1 MVKFK
6 SIKQLIHCAV
16 MLLLLPA
23 LAISQTETYRF
34 ERIIPQLQQ
43 MWYFVTP
50 SGVAVDS
57 KGFVYV
63 ADMNSHCIKKF
74 TSDGFFVTQ
83 WGTFGKVKPE
93 DEPTDSQRIIFD
105 QPRKI
110 AIYTD
115 TNGNDFIFV
124 VESANERVQKFTST
138 GELITSWG
146 VKSDSGNPADGTFI
160 SPKGIAVDSKNGFVY
175 VADSGNCR
183 IQQFDVNGEHLNSWG
198 VFGSENGTFN
208 GPKDVTVDSNGF
220 VYVADSKNHRI
231 QKFDSNGKFLKK
243 WGKEGSADGEFKEPY
258 GLAID
263 DNDIIYVAD
272 LNNNRIQKFT
282 SNGEFKGKWGE
293 LGTNDGYFNS
303 PYDIAIANNSVYVTD
318 SKNFRVQ
325 KFDTN
330 GIFISAWGIESS
342 NEGEFR
348 APTGIAI
355 TSDENKGDFFYVAD
369 GDKHCIQ
376 KFNLNGDHVITW
388 GEFGSRKGEFNR
400 PAALAIDS
408 NGFIYVADSHNYRIQ
423 KFTSDGEFKEE
434 WGEVGNKDGEFK
446 MPSGIAVDSKDFVY
460 VADSFNN
467 CIQKFDSEGKF
478 ITKWG
483 QYGMGVG
490 EFSAPTGIAI
500 DSDNFVYVADTL
512 NFRIQKFTEDG
523 VFVRTLKNSDF
534 LNSKF
539 YIPTGIAFD
548 DNGFMYITDSAK
560 GRVQKLHQLAEGHV
574 FAEIGGTG
582 SSLGKLNYP
591 SGVCISS
598 NGRVYVAD
606 TGNHRVQIFKP
617 ALFSKK
623 TKAVIVAGGPDDGI
637 WNAIQLNANF
647 AYHTL
652 NSQGIMDEDIDYL
665 NSTIDAYRADEIA
678 NCENLRNIVSTFK
691 IGLTEESLNNLLNY
705 LIVSDAS
712 QETMTKLEELENR
725 QYESVDDF
733 IYDLEVTIDKEQA
746 DQYKSLIL
754 EHAVDTDDVILYL
767 VDHGG
772 KNFFQIN
779 EDQYLYASLTDD
791 VSEIAC
797 SYDLKWWINEIQ
809 QKITGKIIIVYDACE
824 SGTFLPELK
833 SDSDKERIIITSTS
847 EGESAWLVND
857 GVISFS
863 FYFWTQIFKGA
874 SIKEAFDFTSDAV
887 SFTQKGQHPLFDYN
901 GSQDPQ
907 DIYIGTNLSRNE
919 EAPLIEEISPEQI
932 GNQGD
937 EILLYAYGVTDKDGV
952 DKVWAEII
960 PPDYNSGSSENPL
973 ADLPS
978 FDFLSVGNDEY
989 EAGYTF
995 DKKGTYYI
1003 LIYAKDK
1010 NGNISVPKVT
1020 EVTIPL
1026 NRKAI
1031 IAGGNPSVSDLS
1043 WAVIEDKVKWT
1054 YQVLR
1059 HQEYLNKDIYV
1070 MTPNMINIPDG
1081 DIIWVQ
1087 SSRDNLK
1094 EAFNW
1099 SSDADDVILYMLGN
1113 ADEEVF
1119 HLNHTETLLAS
1130 ELDQWLDDLQG
1141 NMEGIVT
1148 VIYDAD
1154 YSGSFIPFLLP
1165 PEGKQRIVITST
1177 NKEQRANFVG
1187 ETGDISFSQYFW
1199 SEVWK
1204 GETVENCIINTK
1216 GSLSNSGQLPQ
1227 LDDNGN
1233 GVSNE
1238 QKFELTDGEIARNY
1252 YIGVGKKAAAPS
1264 LEIKTITP
1272 AQTLYKTSSITLW
1285 AKVNLLNDMDII
1297 KALIYTPDGN
1307 YSSTEELVYNV
1318 DKKQYETTY
1327 DDFSECGNYRIIIYA
1342 KNQDGI
1348 TSLPMFTSIQ
1358 KCCDS
1363 NIEVDIDWNGDITL
1377 VDAIAV
1383 LKILSG
1389 MSLCANENPTV
1400 NNDYK
1405 IGLEDAVYILQYL
1418 AGMR

>member
-1 MVKFK
+1 MKFE
-6 SIKQLIHCAV
+6 SMKQLICYVA
-16 MLLLLPA
+16 MLLLLPV
-23 LAISQTETYRF
+23 LAISQTETYKF

-63 ADMNSHCIKKF
+63 VDMNANCIRKF

-83 WGTFGKVKPE
+83 WGTFGRAE
-93 DEPTDSQRIIFD
+93 DEPPDSQRIIFD

-110 AIYTD
+110 AVYTNSDGKNFIYVVD
-115 TNGNDFIFV
+115 TSNHRI
-124 VESANERVQKFTST
+124 QKFTST
-138 GELITSWG
+138 GEHLVSWG
-146 VKSDSGNPADGTFI
+146 EGKSNEDGKFV
-160 SPKGIAVDSKNGFVY
+160 SPIGIGVDSKNGFVY
-175 VADSGNCR
+175 VADSSNHR
-183 IQQFDVNGEHLNSWG
+183 IQRFDLNGNFLEKWETYG
-198 VFGSENGTFN
+198 GENENFN
-208 GPKDVTVDSNGF
+208 NPTDVAVDSQGNF
-220 VYVADSKNHRI
+220 YIADSGNHRI
-231 QKFDSNGKFLKK
+231 QKFDSSGAFIRE
-243 WGKEGSADGEFKEPY
+243 WGKEGSDEGKFNTPY
-258 GLAID
+258 GLATD
-263 DNDIIYVAD
+263 DDDMIYVAD
-272 LNNNRIQKFT
+272 LNNNRIQKFD
-282 SNGEFKGKWGE
+282 SDGNFEAKWGHIGAGSQE
-293 LGTNDGYFNS
+293 LNA
-303 PYDIAIANNSVYVTD
+303 PYDLVVGNNNTVYVAD
-318 SKNFRVQ
+318 SKNFRIVRIDD
-325 KFDTN
+325 FDSEGTAD
-330 GIFISAWGIESS
+330 AWGIEGSKD
-342 NEGEFR
+342 GEFR
-348 APTGIAI
+348 VPTGIVRD
-355 TSDENKGDFFYVAD
+355 SNDFIYVTDA
-369 GDKHCIQ
+369 DKHCIQ
-376 KFNLNGDHVITW
+376 KFNSNGSHIKTW
-388 GEFGSRKGEFNR
+388 GRFGSGEGEFNR
-400 PAALAIDS
+400 PSGLALDS
-408 NGFIYVADSHNYRIQ
+408 NGFIYITDSNNSRIQ
-423 KFTSDGEFKEE
+423 KFTTDGTFKKQWGSMGNENGEFST
-434 WGEVGNKDGEFK
+434 
-446 MPSGIAVDSKDFVY
+446 PSGIAVDSNNFIY
-460 VADSFNN
+460 VADSINN
-467 CIQKFDSEGKF
+467 RIQKFTSEGEF
-478 ITKWG
+478 IGKWG
-483 QYGMGVG
+483 NFGVGTG
-490 EFSAPTGIAI
+490 EFSIPTGIAV
-500 DSDNFVYVADTL
+500 DSDNFIYVADSK

-523 VFVRTLKNSDF
+523 MFVTALKNFSF
-534 LNSKF
+534 LNPKF
-539 YIPTGIAFD
+539 YMPTGIEFD
-548 DNGFMYITDSAK
+548 EAGFLYIVDSAK
-560 GRVQKLHQLAEGHV
+560 GRILKIHPETPHII
-574 FAEIGGTG
+574 FAEIGRHG
-582 SSLGKLNYP
+582 SNLGEFQYP
-591 SGVCISS
+591 SDVCITS

-606 TGNHRVQIFKP
+606 AGNHRVQIFKR
-617 ALFSKK
+617 AIFGKK
-623 TKAVIVAGGPDDGI
+623 TKAVIVAGGWPDDGI

-652 NSQGIMDEDIDYL
+652 NSQGFMNEDIDYL
-665 NSTIDAYRADEIA
+665 NSKTDAYRADGVA
-678 NCENLRNIVSTFK
+678 NCENLRNNISNFK
-691 IGLTEESLNNLLNY
+691 IGLTEESLNMMILN
-705 LIVSDAS
+705 VSY
-712 QETMTKLEELENR
+712 EVWTKLEELKNKEYENT
-725 QYESVDDF
+725 DDF
-733 IYDLEVTIDKEQA
+733 IYDLEVTIGKEQA
-746 DQYKSLIL
+746 DQYKSIIL
-754 EHAVDTDDVILYL
+754 EYAVETDDVILYL

-779 EDQYLYASLTDD
+779 KDQYLYASLTDD
-791 VSEIAC
+791 VSESAC

-847 EGESAWLVND
+847 EGENAWLVND

-887 SFTQKGQHPLFDYN
+887 SFTQKGQHPLLDYN

-907 DIYIGTNLSRNE
+907 NIYIGTNLSRNE

-978 FDFLSVGNDEY
+978 VDLLSVGNNQY
-989 EAGYTF
+989 EASYIF
-995 DKKGTYYI
+995 DKRGTYHI

-1031 IAGGNPSVSDLS
+1031 IVGGNPGVSDLS

-1054 YQVLR
+1054 YKVLR
-1059 HQEYLNKDIYV
+1059 HQEYLDKDIYV

-1081 DIIWVQ
+1081 DVTWVQ

-1113 ADEEVF
+1113 ADEEIF

-1148 VIYDAD
+1148 VIYDAH

-1177 NKEQRANFVG
+1177 NKEQRAYFIG

-1204 GETVENCIINTK
+1204 GEDVGHCIINTK
-1216 GSLSNSGQLPQ
+1216 VSLSNSSQRPQ
-1227 LDDNGN
+1227 IDDNGN

-1238 QKFELTDGEIARNY
+1238 QTFEVADGETARNY

-1264 LEIKTITP
+1264 LEIKIITP
-1272 AQTLYKTSSITLW
+1272 AQTLYKTSSVTLW
-1285 AKVNLLNDMDII
+1285 AKANLLNEMDII

-1327 DDFSECGNYRIIIYA
+1327 DGFSECGNHRVIIYA
-1342 KNQDGI
+1342 KDQDGI

-1363 NIEVDIDWNGDITL
+1363 NIDIDWNDITL

-1418 AGMR
+1418 AGLR

>member
-1 MVKFK
+1 MKFK
-6 SIKQLIHCAV
+6 SIKQLIYYAL

-23 LAISQTETYRF
+23 LAISQTETYKF

-43 MWYFVTP
+43 MWYFITP
-50 SGVAVDS
+50 AGVAVDS

-74 TSDGFFVTQ
+74 TPDGFFVTQ
-83 WGTFGKVKPE
+83 WGTFGRAE
-93 DEPTDSQRIIFD
+93 DEPPDSQRIIFG

-110 AIYTD
+110 AVYKNSDGKDYIYVVD
-115 TNGNDFIFV
+115 TSNHRI
-124 VESANERVQKFTST
+124 QKFTST
-138 GELITSWG
+138 GEHLVSWG
-146 VKSDSGNPADGTFI
+146 EGKSDEDGKFV

-175 VADSGNCR
+175 VADSSNHR
-183 IQQFDVNGEHLNSWG
+183 IQQFDLNGNFLEKWG
-198 VFGSENGTFN
+198 SYGSENGNFDS
-208 GPKDVTVDSNGF
+208 PADIAVDSQSNF
-220 VYVADSKNHRI
+220 YIADSGNHRI
-231 QKFDSNGKFLKK
+231 QKFDSSGAFIRE
-243 WGKEGSADGEFKEPY
+243 WGKEGSDEGEFNTPY
-258 GLAID
+258 GLATD
-263 DNDIIYVAD
+263 DDDMIYVAD
-272 LNNNRIQKFT
+272 LNNNRIQKFD
-282 SNGEFKGKWGE
+282 SNGNFKAKWGDIGTGNQE
-293 LGTNDGYFNS
+293 LNA
-303 PYDIAIANNSVYVTD
+303 PYDLVVGNNDTVYVAD
-318 SKNFRVQ
+318 SKNSRILRIDV
-325 KFDTN
+325 FDSE
-330 GIFISAWGIESS
+330 GAADAWGIEGSKD
-342 NEGEFR
+342 GEFR
-348 APTGIAI
+348 VPTSIVCD
-355 TSDENKGDFFYVAD
+355 SNDFIYVAD
-369 GDKHCIQ
+369 TDKHCIQ
-376 KFNLNGDHVITW
+376 KFNSNGSHIKTW
-388 GEFGSRKGEFNR
+388 GRFGSGEGEFNR
-400 PAALAIDS
+400 LGGLGIDS
-408 NGFIYVADSHNYRIQ
+408 NGFIYITDSNNNRVQ
-423 KFTSDGEFKEE
+423 KFTTDGTFKKQWGSLGNENGEFIT
-434 WGEVGNKDGEFK
+434 
-446 MPSGIAVDSKDFVY
+446 PSGIAVDSNNFIY
-460 VADSFNN
+460 VADSINN
-467 CIQKFDSEGKF
+467 RIQKFTSEGEF
-478 ITKWG
+478 IGKWG
-483 QYGMGVG
+483 SFGVG
-490 EFSAPTGIAI
+490 TGKFSIPIGIAI
-500 DSDNFVYVADTL
+500 DSDNFIYVADSK
-512 NFRIQKFTEDG
+512 NFRIQKFTEG
-523 VFVRTLKNSDF
+523 GIFVTALKNFSF
-534 LNSKF
+534 LNPDF
-539 YIPTGIAFD
+539 YTPTGIEFD
-548 DNGFMYITDSAK
+548 EAGFLYIVDSAK
-560 GRVQKLHQLAEGHV
+560 GRILKIDPSNPHIIS
-574 FAEIGGTG
+574 AEIGREG
-582 SSLGKLNYP
+582 SNLGELQYP
-591 SGVCISS
+591 SDVCITS
-598 NGRVYVAD
+598 NGRMYVAD

-617 ALFSKK
+617 ALFGKK
-623 TKAVIVAGGPDDGI
+623 TKAIIVAGGWPDDDIWDGI
-637 WNAIQLNANF
+637 QFSANF
-647 AYHTL
+647 AYYTL
-652 NSQGIMDEDIDYL
+652 NSQGLMDEDIDYL
-665 NSTIDAYRADEIA
+665 SSNTYAYRADGVA
-678 NCENLRNIVSTFK
+678 NCVNLENIISTYK

-705 LIVSDAS
+705 LVILNVSQDVRI
-712 QETMTKLEELENR
+712 KLEELKNKEYENT
-725 QYESVDDF
+725 DDF
-733 IYDLEVTIDKEQA
+733 IYDLEVTIGKEQA
-746 DQYKSLIL
+746 DQYKSVIL
-754 EHAVDTDDVILYL
+754 GYAVEADDVILYL

-809 QKITGKIIIVYDACE
+809 QKITGKIIIIYDACE

-833 SDSDKERIIITSTS
+833 SDSDKERIIITGTS
-847 EGESAWLVND
+847 EGESAWFVND

-874 SIKEAFDFTSDAV
+874 SVKEAFDSASDTI
-887 SFTQKGQHPLFDYN
+887 SFTQKGQNPLFDYN
-901 GSQDPQ
+901 GSEDPQ
-907 DIYIGTNLSRNE
+907 NIYIGTNLSRNE
-919 EAPLIEEISPEQI
+919 EAPLIEEQI

-937 EILLYAYGVTDKDGV
+937 EIRLYAYGVTDKDGV

-960 PPDYNSGSSENPL
+960 PPDYNPESSENPL

-978 FDFLSVGNDEY
+978 VDFLYVGNDQY
-989 EAGYTF
+989 ESSYTF
-995 DKKGTYYI
+995 DKKGTYHI

-1010 NGNISVPKVT
+1010 NGNISALKTTKVT
-1020 EVTIPL
+1020 ISL
-1026 NRKAI
+1026 NQKAI
-1031 IAGGNPSVSDLS
+1031 IAGGNPSMSDLS
-1043 WAVIEDKVKWT
+1043 WTVIEDKIKWT

-1059 HQEYLNKDIYV
+1059 YQEYLDKDIYV

-1081 DIIWVQ
+1081 DVIWVQ

-1113 ADEEVF
+1113 ADEEIF

-1148 VIYDAD
+1148 VIYDAH

-1177 NKEQRANFVG
+1177 NKEQRAYFIG

-1204 GETVENCIINTK
+1204 GEDVGHCIINTK
-1216 GSLSNSGQLPQ
+1216 VSLSNSSQRPQ
-1227 LDDNGN
+1227 IDDNGN

-1238 QKFELTDGEIARNY
+1238 QTFEVADGETARNY

-1264 LEIKTITP
+1264 PEIKIITP

-1307 YSSTEELVYNV
+1307 YSSTELVYNV

-1327 DDFSECGNYRIIIYA
+1327 DGFSECGNHRVMIYA

-1418 AGMR
+1418 AGLR